1 MTANLDRDIVTIK
14 YNLLN
19 LPDTIQ
25 FSNGNQIVHTYDAG
39 GRKFRTEYFTLYTPI
54 QIPLSGIY
62 NWNNRWDVLDTWE
75 VKAYVGNFEYHQF
88 KDSEDDYYSLIRINN
103 TEGYVTSLTS
113 PSYFYYRKDHIGNN
127 REVWKAVAN
136 TTIQRTQYYPSGLP
150 IEFNNGD
157 NPGWQPYKY
166 GGKEFVE
173 MHGLDEYDSEA
184 RWYYPAIMR
193 TTTPDPLAEM
203 YYDISPYAWC
213 ANNPVR
219 FVDPDG
225 RKIYM
230 VTGNKVVLASA
241 KIMHQT
247 DIGKTLWNKYN
258 NSRTDDIYISSQQF
272 KNVKAGGYTYANAQK
287 YNIIKNGKITLD
299 LNNPNQS
306 DMSNINGLDV
316 SKSEGKNIH
325 IVNINEKTASTDG
338 TYGDK
343 KFDSGA
349 YAMFHEI
356 DAHID
361 KDGTYNSELGHKL
374 HGYSLITTE
383 IEGKKV
389 QAIKIEKNS
398 DAWKMIM
405 QLIELNKKENE

>member
-1 MTANLDRDIVTIK
+1 MDYI
-14 YNLLN
+14 
-19 LPDTIQ
+19 
-25 FSNGNQIVHTYDAG
+25 GNVEYQIY
-39 GRKFRTEYFTLYTPI
+39 RYFD
-54 QIPLSGIY
+54 
-62 NWNNRWDVLDTWE
+62 WDVT
-75 VKAYVGNFEYHQF
+75 FEPAELKYIYRIHNPEGF
-88 KDSEDDYYSLIRINN
+88 ATNATTTNGPIYS
-103 TEGYVTSLTS
+103 
-113 PSYFYYRKDHIGNN
+113 YYRKDHLGNN
-127 REVWKAVAN
+127 REVWRASYTWGS
-136 TTIQRTQYYPSGLP
+136 TTHPAATVQRTQYYPSGLP
-150 IEFNNGD
+150 WKSNNGD
-157 NPGWQPYKY
+157 NPGSQPYKY

-173 MHGLDEYDSEA
+173 MHGLDEYDSDA

-193 TTTPDPLAEM
+193 TTTMDPLAEK

-225 RKIYM
+225 RRIYM

-258 NSRTDDIYISSQQF
+258 NSRTDDIYISSQKF

-405 QLIELNKKENE
+405 QLIELNNKENE